1 MIVKENEK
9 SSFLKYVSWKKEK
22 MDYKRLWSK
31 RRKKKKSSLSLLQRK
46 KIREV
51 EKRGNSGIE
60 KFV

>member
-31 RRKKKKSSLSLLQRK
+31 RRKKKKEFIESVA
-46 KIREV
+46 E
-51 EKRGNSGIE
+51 EENS
-60 KFV
+60 